1 MTTRHPSLAM
11 RATEVRE
18 QLFQAG
24 KMLDQISDSLGSLKY
39 EQTEYEQ
46 FVLANE
52 LNTRNERLAQ
62 INAQIAAAENMAHPT
77 MTQLRARAL
86 IDHDTP
92 DLAGGTDVSD
102 FDELADVISLR
113 SLDNTDLSEEDREFE
128 QRFSDFAS
136 GDVDDASRRWFT
148 GT

>member
-1 MTTRHPSLAM
+1 M